1 MRRSSSVDELVLRRR
16 RELQRRLALA
26 DAFGRQDL
34 FDRGEVLRR
43 RRLVATEGGE
53 LDRRL
58 GEKGVALRALGAVE
72 AFWRKEEEVSD

>member
-34 FDRGEVLRR
+34 FDRREVLRR

-58 GEKGVALRALGAVE
+58 GEKSVALRALGAVE
-72 AFWRKEEEVSD
+72 AF